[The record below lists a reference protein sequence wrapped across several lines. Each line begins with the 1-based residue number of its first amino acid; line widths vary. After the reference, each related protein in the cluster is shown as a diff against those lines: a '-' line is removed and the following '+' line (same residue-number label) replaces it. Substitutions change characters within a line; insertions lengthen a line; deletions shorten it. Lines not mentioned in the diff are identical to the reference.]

1 MVNFSDYVTNDT
13 FSTSELLEMYD
24 EMIDSCYE
32 PIDIM
37 GCVYDMS
44 SVLKDVDP
52 IRYALG
58 LTEFEDDLEQQKREE
73 EDDE

>member
-1 MVNFSDYVTNDT
+1 MVNFSEYVTNDI

-58 LTEFEDDLEQQKREE
+58 LSEFEYELEREKREV